1 MCLRFCCTLIFFCST
16 STVWAELAIKID
28 AAILPRTAEFA
39 ALPVTVTIDDVL
51 SSDYDKRETE
61 EDEWERLY
69 LTLPD
74 SDDDELPLHNNAD
87 LQNTEGFNRHF
98 WSKAVKREKHNN
110 SSGNLTV
117 VWRFV
122 LKARSGHK
130 LSNLLQGTPPAL
142 RLALSYHHW
151 EGEQYG
157 EALLDHLHSFPR
169 LDGVPDEAPQQVQ
182 LTPRHHRLH
191 INWNVP
197 EAVDYNNA
205 QGKFTPAG
213 VLAIIAAKSDKAIAM
228 TAAAMVFRTAA
239 EGGDV
244 PLDQGQCQL
253 LPDCRLDCG
262 NAENV
267 YFDLNKIKNIN
278 ELQKSKLLQG
288 GAGVIN
294 GLQPGITYRV
304 VLQYYPNGIKR
315 SACLSAVPV
324 ANKTL
329 LELNGADDA
338 KREDGRCFIATAAWG
353 SSRAVADLR
362 WWRDN
367 FLLTNDWGRAFTAF
381 YYRYA
386 PPVAA
391 LIADYELLRVLTRI
405 LLLVPL
411 AFVLMCKYP
420 LLAMLCTVLFA
431 CIALLRN
438 LRHQL

>member
-1 MCLRFCCTLIFFCST
+1 M
-16 STVWAELAIKID
+16 WAELALKVEET
-28 AAILPRTAEFA
+28 ILPRTAEFA
-39 ALPVTVTIDDVL
+39 ELPVTVTIDDVL
-51 SSDYDKRETE
+51 PSDYEKREKE

-98 WSKAVKREKHNN
+98 WYKAVKREKRSN
-110 SSGNLTV
+110 SNGNLTV
-117 VWRFV
+117 TWRFV

-130 LSNLLQGTPPAL
+130 LSNLLQSTPPAL
-142 RLALSYHHW
+142 QLAISYHQW
-151 EGEQYG
+151 EGDEYD
-157 EALLDHLHSFPR
+157 EALLDHVHAFPR
-169 LDGVPDEAPQQVQ
+169 LDGVPNEAPQQVQ

-197 EAVDYNNA
+197 EAVDYSNA
-205 QGKFTPAG
+205 QGKFPPAG
-213 VLAIIAAKSDKAIAM
+213 VLAIIAAKSDKAIDM
-228 TAAAMVFRTAA
+228 SAAAMVFRTAA

-244 PLDQGQCQL
+244 PLDKGQCQL
-253 LPDCRLDCG
+253 LPDCSIDCG

-278 ELQKSKLLQG
+278 DLQKSKLLQG
-288 GAGVIN
+288 GTGVIN
-294 GLQPGITYRV
+294 DLQPGVNYMVI
-304 VLQYYPNGIKR
+304 LQYYPDGIKR
-315 SACLSAVPV
+315 SACLTAVPV
-324 ANKTL
+324 ENKTL
-329 LELNGADDA
+329 LELNGAGDA
-338 KREDGRCFIATAAWG
+338 KREDWRCFIATAAWG

-381 YYRYA
+381 YYRHS

-391 LIADYELLRVLTRI
+391 LIADHELLRALTRI

-411 AFVLMCKYP
+411 AFVLMFKHP
-420 LLAMLCTVLFA
+420 LLALLCAALFTCLA
-431 CIALLRN
+431 FLRN
-438 LRHQL
+438 PRHQL